1 VAIAKK
7 LPVRRKFL
15 TIRYVREYEL
25 HVPVDKMPKP
35 IKRYRTHPAIMGC
48 GGDGKPD
55 AVIDDGRVMEYV
67 GIGWVCVKECAD
79 VEDYQK
85 FPRVVD

>member
-1 VAIAKK
+1 MAIAKK

-25 HVPVDKMPKP
+25 HVPADNMPKP
-35 IKRYRTHPAIMGC
+35 IKRHRTHPAIMGC
-48 GGDGKPD
+48 GGDGKPG

-67 GIGWVCVKECAD
+67 GIGWVRVKECAD

-85 FPRVVD
+85 FPRVID